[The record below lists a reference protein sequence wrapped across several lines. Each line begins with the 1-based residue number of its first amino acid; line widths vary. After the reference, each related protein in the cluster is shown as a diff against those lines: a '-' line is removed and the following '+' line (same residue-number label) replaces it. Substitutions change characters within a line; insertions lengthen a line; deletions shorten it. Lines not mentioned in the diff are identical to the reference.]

1 MAVTRSE
8 HPTDGLDPGGDGS
21 GGRRAVIRERRR
33 ATRARVWASYRTS
46 AMGMA
51 GLIILIAFVLM
62 AILAPLFVDPADLDV
77 TRVTGPRLAEPSL
90 AYPMGTDDAGRS
102 VLDLVIWGS
111 RISLFVGSL
120 AAIVSMAVGS
130 TIGIVAGYKGGLW
143 DRSLMTFTDWLL
155 VLPLIPLLIVLSGVL
170 GRSLLV
176 IIFVIGLSSW
186 PWTARLVRSQT
197 LSVKERPYIERA
209 RGLGAHDRQLITR
222 HVLPNVFPVIFANTI
237 LQVALMILLESTL
250 SFLGLGDPTS
260 VSWGSTLEK
269 ANAAGAPTLGA
280 WWWIGFPGL
289 CIVLVVLAF
298 TMCGNALEEIVNPR
312 LRER

>member
-1 MAVTRSE
+1 M
-8 HPTDGLDPGGDGS
+8 
-21 GGRRAVIRERRR
+21 
-33 ATRARVWASYRTS
+33 
-46 AMGMA
+46 
-51 GLIILIAFVLM
+51 
-62 AILAPLFVDPADLDV
+62 
-77 TRVTGPRLAEPSL
+77 TGPRLAEPSL

-111 RISLFVGSL
+111 RISLFVGLL

-130 TIGIVAGYKGGLW
+130 AIGIVAGYKGGFW

-155 VLPLIPLLIVLSGVL
+155 VIPIIPLLIVLSGVL
-170 GRSLLV
+170 GRSIVV

-209 RGLGAHDRQLITR
+209 RGLGARDRQLITR

-250 SFLGLGDPTS
+250 AFLGLGDPQS

-312 LRER
+312 LQRTMSVLEVEDLHVRYATREGPSPAVRGVSFAIDVARCSASPASRGAGSRRSRWRCCGCCHAARGCRGRSS